1 MNFGLAPEAPRPYYL
16 RIAHQETEEISAPR
30 TPENLVEPIA
40 ILSAVRTPIGRF
52 LGSLSDVP
60 AKDLGITAAK
70 AALEQAGV
78 DASEVGQTIFG
89 MGRQAG
95 NGPNPA
101 RQVSLGTG
109 VPVEAIAH
117 TVNMACASGLKARG

>member
-78 DASEVGQTIFG
+78 DASEVGGLGHVGVTQTDLR
-89 MGRQAG
+89 MRAG
-95 NGPNPA
+95 LISPDELLVVG
-101 RQVSLGTG
+101 VLG
-109 VPVEAIAH
+109 
-117 TVNMACASGLKARG
+117 C